1 MNKGTKTKLPKLSRH
16 GENEV
21 ADAINKKKILQC
33 NRLITEQRV
42 AINRGDRNLTLNDW
56 YGTEFS
62 FWPVVKNGSI

>member
-1 MNKGTKTKLPKLSRH
+1 MNKGTRTKLPKLSRH

-42 AINRGDRNLTLNDW
+42 AINRGDRNLTLND
-56 YGTEFS
+56 
-62 FWPVVKNGSI
+62 